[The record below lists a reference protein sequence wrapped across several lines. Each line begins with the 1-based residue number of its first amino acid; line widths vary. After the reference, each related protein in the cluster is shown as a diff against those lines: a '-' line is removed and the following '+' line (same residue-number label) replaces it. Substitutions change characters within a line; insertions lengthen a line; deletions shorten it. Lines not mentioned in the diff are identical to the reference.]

1 MDSSTSSNHSQTKTS
16 APSEHKRRL
25 VAVIHVNLKIQHFTH
40 ASGKEVTA
48 ITQYG
53 ASGTPQR
60 CVWVDGHLNNIEA
73 LSYINTINRLKD

>member
-1 MDSSTSSNHSQTKTS
+1 M
-16 APSEHKRRL
+16 
-25 VAVIHVNLKIQHFTH
+25 IQHFTH